1 MAEPSG
7 TGGRPDLRTP
17 LAEAKRGS
25 AAPITQA
32 EQDPGVRSELRDA
45 GPRAPRYKSTSKF
58 LSSVPCGSMFP
69 CSRRDVSMS
78 SLSAAWDRPWPS
90 SRLAPAVAAKN
101 GAQPTNLVSERREP
115 LSFLALLPT

>member
-1 MAEPSG
+1 MVEPSG

-69 CSRRDVSMS
+69 CSRRDVSML
-78 SLSAAWDRPWPS
+78 SLRRLRPTMAKLKTCSCVGSQKWRAA
-90 SRLAPAVAAKN
+90 N
-101 GAQPTNLVSERREP
+101 
-115 LSFLALLPT
+115 